1 MLGRYEDH
9 SVDLLLMVI
18 EPLNNFSHLEVPNY
32 NHSVFTRAGDKPVA
46 FANANINDEI
56 CVSMETRLESH
67 RVSVPDLQNT
77 TKIQV
82 RQRKYFLG
90 TR

>member
-1 MLGRYEDH
+1 MLWRYEDH

-18 EPLNNFSHLEVPNY
+18 ESLDDFSHLEVPNY
-32 NHSVFTRAGDKPVA
+32 NHGVFTRASDKPIA
-46 FANANINDEI
+46 FANANVNDKI

-67 RVSVPDLQNT
+67 CVSIPDLQNT

-82 RQRKYFLG
+82 RQRK
-90 TR
+90 